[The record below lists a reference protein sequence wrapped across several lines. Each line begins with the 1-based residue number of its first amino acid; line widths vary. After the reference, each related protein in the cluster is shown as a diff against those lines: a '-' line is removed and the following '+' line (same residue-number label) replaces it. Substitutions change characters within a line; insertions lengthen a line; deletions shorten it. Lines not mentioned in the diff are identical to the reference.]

1 MQEKRKKII
10 ERFKK
15 INSNLVITIIFS
27 LLFFGAIIYKNK
39 GILYAMN
46 DDIVM
51 KSIAS
56 GIFLGGEPSPQLIFS
71 VFPFNIIVFILYKIT
86 IKLDWYGI
94 ILVGSTIFYL
104 IYTVYNVIKH
114 KESIVEKIVYTCIIF
129 FVASSLYNTFL
140 IDITFTVVAF
150 FVTTCCLILYMLPAS
165 KLKNVIMSIGIF
177 LAFGIRAK
185 SCLIV
190 LVFFLPVFLY
200 KNMGNKEGLK
210 KDFILGLKI
219 GITLLI
225 CIIVQKLMVSNQE
238 WKEYLAYNENRSL
251 FFDYYYGAILSLPEE
266 EKTEL
271 FYRAGLDKQEME
283 ILCTYGEIGFI
294 DNMQEKMA
302 NLIQECENYGLKIG
316 NNFKEAFLYMMKNT
330 KLAKYYLITVFLL
343 GYYVIKSKDRK
354 KKIPIYLLFLIFQFG
369 ILSYLVYGGRL
380 PDRVLI
386 PTFATYIIVN
396 MATLISEVEVQTIL
410 KKILNY
416 DKVFFI
422 IMSIILYAF
431 SIKHIDAN
439 LVIRNAVDTSN
450 EILEYF
456 AKYPDNIYIYDK
468 FTLEKF
474 KVVNQ
479 YPMNN
484 YINMSGWCAF
494 TPSHEE
500 RIKKCGVSSL
510 KELVEKDNVYL
521 VIPEPYTPEEK
532 EERYQ
537 YLFGEV
543 EIELVDK
550 VNENYICKIKNKKE

>member
-10 ERFKK
+10 
-15 INSNLVITIIFS
+15 SNILITLIFS
-27 LLFFGAIIYKNK
+27 LVFFGVIIYRNN
-39 GILYAMN
+39 GMIYIMN

-114 KESIVEKIVYTCIIF
+114 KESMVEKIAYTCMIF
-129 FVASSLYNTFL
+129 FVASSLFSTFL
-140 IDITFTVVAF
+140 INITFTVVAA
-150 FVTTCCLILYMLPAS
+150 FVTTCCLILYMLPS
-165 KLKNVIMSIGIF
+165 NKLKNVIMSIGIF
-177 LAFGIRAK
+177 LSFGIRAK

-200 KNMGNKEGLK
+200 KNIGNKEGLK

-219 GITLLI
+219 GIILLI
-225 CIIVQKLMVSNQE
+225 CIITQKLMVSNQE

-251 FFDYYYGAILSLPEE
+251 FFDYYYDAILSLPEE
-266 EKTEL
+266 ERTEI
-271 FYRAGLDKQEME
+271 FHKAGLDKQEME
-283 ILCTYGEIGFI
+283 ILCTYGEIGFL
-294 DNMQEKMA
+294 DNIQEKME
-302 NLIQECENYGLKIG
+302 NLIQECEKYGLKMG
-316 NNFKEAFLYMMKNT
+316 NNFKEAFIYMMKNE

-343 GYYVIKSKDRK
+343 GYYVVKSKDRK

-369 ILSYLVYGGRL
+369 ILSYLVYQGRL
-380 PDRVLI
+380 PDRVLV
-386 PTFATYIIVN
+386 PVFASYIIVN

-431 SIKHIDAN
+431 SMKHIETD
-439 LVIRNAVDTSN
+439 LVTRNAVDTSN

-474 KVVNQ
+474 KVVNR

-494 TPSHEE
+494 TPSHEK
-500 RIKKCGVSSL
+500 RIKQCGVSNL
-510 KELVEKDNVYL
+510 KELVWKENAYL

-550 VNENYICKIKNKKE
+550 VNENYICKIRSKKE